1 MPMSGPHLLWLG
13 FALLIGAMMWL
24 DLGVINRHAHVI
36 TFRNAA
42 LWCAIWFFLA
52 MLFNGAVLYVEGREK
67 GLQFLA
73 GYLLEL
79 SLSVDNMFIFILIFK
94 YFAIAP
100 LYQSRVL
107 HWGILG
113 AQVMRMIFIMAG
125 VSLIR
130 SFHWM
135 VYVFG
140 FMVLYTGAKMLLQKE
155 DESPDLASN
164 PAIKLLK
171 RFLPLTTEHRGEK
184 FFTRENGNLH
194 ATPLLAALLVI
205 EASDVIFALDSIP
218 AVIAITPDP
227 FIVYT
232 SNIFAIL
239 GLRSLFFML
248 SGLLGLFR
256 YLKVGISVILCFVG
270 IKMLMESFYKIPIG
284 VSLGVIAGILA
295 LSISASVL
303 IKRKHP

>member
-1 MPMSGPHLLWLG
+1 MLMSGPHMLWLG
-13 FALLIGAMMWL
+13 FALLIGAMMWI
-24 DLGVINRHAHVI
+24 DLGVVNRHAHVI

-42 LWCAIWFFLA
+42 LWCAIWFTLA
-52 MLFNGAVLYVEGREK
+52 MLFNGAVLFVEGREK
-67 GLQFLA
+67 GLQFLT

-79 SLSVDNMFIFILIFK
+79 SLSVDNMFVFILIFK

-135 VYVFG
+135 IYVFG

-155 DESPDLASN
+155 EEEPDLAAN

-171 RFLPLTTEHRGEK
+171 RFMPLTTEQRGEK
-184 FFTRENGNLH
+184 FLIREDGKLF
-194 ATPLLAALLVI
+194 ATPLLAALLVV

-218 AVIAITPDP
+218 AIIAITPDP

-256 YLKVGISVILCFVG
+256 YLKVGISLILCFVG
-270 IKMLMESFYKIPIG
+270 VKMLIEGFYKVPIG
-284 VSLGVIAGILA
+284 VSLGVIAGVLA
-295 LSISASVL
+295 VSMAASVL
-303 IKRKHP
+303 IKREHA